1 MPRHLHPPI
10 RHDSIQNVQIFP
22 FLDTM
27 VSLFL
32 LDQTDVQQALAYHLQ
47 RQRKLRGYSREALAE
62 LSTVPAST
70 IKKFE
75 RSGQISLRQFLLL
88 WQTLD
93 DLQALHALTT
103 GAARPHAP
111 QTIDDIANDPL

>member
-1 MPRHLHPPI
+1 
-10 RHDSIQNVQIFP
+10 
-22 FLDTM
+22 M
-27 VSLFL
+27 VSLSL
-32 LDQTDVQQALAYHLQ
+32 LDQADVQQALAHHLQ
-47 RQRKLRGYSREALAE
+47 RRRKLRGYSREALAE

-103 GAARPHAP
+103 GATRPHAP
-111 QTIDDIANDPL
+111 QNIDDIANDPL